1 MTHEARAPL
10 LDGAAVTLG
19 ERPPMDRT
27 GVAGVVRA
35 PLDEPL
41 QRDAARLLT
50 TLAHDVRQP
59 LTSIRM
65 NVQTA
70 LRLLR
75 GATPRLDVALGA
87 LDDALL
93 AEGAAADIVRA
104 ASERLALGSSTERLA
119 DLNAA
124 ALDVQR
130 QLRAAT
136 ATWGARLVLDL
147 DARVPLVKADPLW
160 LHSVMLSLVLA
171 AIDIAESGEPSATA
185 PGRVV
190 LGTRRREGDYA
201 ELSLRGT
208 PPSALRADRDFWT
221 QALGAAAAHAWKC
234 HTVVESLASGVTV
247 RVLLPA
253 GPTSTHAASEEVEH
267 GDAPPGRRR

>member
-1 MTHEARAPL
+1 MTQEARAPL
-10 LDGAAVTLG
+10 LDGASVTLG

-93 AEGAAADIVRA
+93 AEGAAAEIVRA
-104 ASERLALGSSTERLA
+104 ASERLALGSSIERLT
-119 DLNAA
+119 DLNATA
-124 ALDVQR
+124 VEVQR
-130 QLRAAT
+130 QLRTAT
-136 ATWGARLVLDL
+136 ATWGERLVLDL
-147 DARVPLVKADPLW
+147 DARAPMVKADPLW

-171 AIDIAESGEPSATA
+171 AIDVAESDEPSA
-185 PGRVV
+185 PGHVS
-190 LGTRRREGDYA
+190 LGTRRLEGEYT